1 MVLVKRSLKVS
12 WAGENQFLRRIEL
25 ELRAFARAGRSK
37 ELVEIEL
44 VELPGARNRQQLI
57 RHLVRQ
63 QPYLRQ
69 RSVGVPLA
77 GVLDGELLLAT
88 LFVGVRPVED
98 LLFNELVLSFA
109 NWNDQLTSSPKLK
122 GHAEELL
129 TVSNEHG
136 FPWFS
141 NLALIS
147 DGPRAGDASCA
158 ESAFALR
165 KFILRG
171 AAARL
176 GFDPVRGTVRKTVC
190 AKERPWQ
197 RRPILG
203 FQAALRS
210 TR

>member
-1 MVLVKRSLKVS
+1 MRSALFES
-12 WAGENQFLRRIEL
+12 TLPPDGLRRVLAPDDVQPLLHVALVL

-63 QPYLRQ
+63 QPHLRQ

-109 NWNDQLTSSPKLK
+109 NWHDQLTSSPKLK

-147 DGPRAGDASCA
+147 DGPRVRPGTRRAPNRLSPSGNSFCV
-158 ESAFALR
+158 
-165 KFILRG
+165 
-171 AAARL
+171 ARPL
-176 GFDPVRGTVRKTVC
+176 D
-190 AKERPWQ
+190 
-197 RRPILG
+197 
-203 FQAALRS
+203 
-210 TR
+210 